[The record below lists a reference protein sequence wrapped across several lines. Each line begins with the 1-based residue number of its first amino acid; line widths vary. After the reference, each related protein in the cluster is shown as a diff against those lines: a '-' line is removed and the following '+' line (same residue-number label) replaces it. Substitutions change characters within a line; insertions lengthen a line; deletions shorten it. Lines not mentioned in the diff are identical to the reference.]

1 MRSILLLQLYRLPL
15 LSCANDSNKKKTSSI
30 TAGLNRSSAA
40 NKLSYQAQQSK
51 PRAISCATSL
61 GITRVLGTAGNL
73 RIIKTGLQQILE
85 QNNAAQTRLHSTVIS
100 NYSAANS
107 LHKQIKKERGATTE
121 SDLESQIK

>member
-1 MRSILLLQLYRLPL
+1 MSRLRSIASTTEQTIQASKP
-15 LSCANDSNKKKTSSI
+15 
-30 TAGLNRSSAA
+30 SSAA
-40 NKLSYQAQQSK
+40 NKPRQQTEASAQLAQHNSEPNDWASYQAQQ
-51 PRAISCATSL
+51 A
-61 GITRVLGTAGNL
+61 RVLGTAGNL